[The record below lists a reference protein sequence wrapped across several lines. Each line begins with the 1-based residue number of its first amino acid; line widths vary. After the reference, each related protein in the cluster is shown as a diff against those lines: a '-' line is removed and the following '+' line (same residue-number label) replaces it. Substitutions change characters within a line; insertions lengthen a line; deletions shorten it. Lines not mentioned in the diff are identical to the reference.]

1 MRVLSALA
9 MALLAVAGSA
19 QAGEYM
25 FSLSWEPSFCATHQD
40 KSECRAM
47 TPESYDANH
56 LVLHGLWPQGGQY
69 CGQQGIDDGTPWDQL
84 PPVQVS
90 DATRAR
96 MDKVFPGV
104 VSLLDRHE
112 WYKHGTCS
120 GLDPD
125 GYFTLAMDLVEQ
137 ANAMAVGKLVTASV
151 GKTVAMDDVCGALG
165 QDLGSAVLK
174 SSAII
179 QKGGSLTEMRFAL
192 HDTGKKLALD
202 PDHLSA
208 GKKTVQCTGNVRIP
222 AVGKPKS

>member
-1 MRVLSALA
+1 MRILSAIA
-9 MALLAVAGSA
+9 VALLAFAGTA

-40 KSECRAM
+40 KTECRAI
-47 TPESYDANH
+47 TPASYDANH

-69 CGQQGIDDGTPWDQL
+69 CGQKGIDDGTPWDQL
-84 PPVQVS
+84 PLVQVS

-96 MDKVFPGV
+96 MDTVFPGV

-137 ANAMAVGKLVTASV
+137 ANAMAFGKLVSDSV
-151 GKTVAMDDVCGALG
+151 GKTVPVDDVCGAMG
-165 QDLGSAVLK
+165 KDLGSAFLK

-179 QKGGSLTEMRFAL
+179 QKGGSLTEVRFAL
-192 HDTGKKLALD
+192 RDTDKKLAID
-202 PDHLSA
+202 PDHLA
-208 GKKTVQCTGNVRIP
+208 PGKKTVQCSGSVRIP